1 MNEAVLVHQKG
12 ALLTLTLN
20 RPDKKNALSAAM
32 YQSLADALGAAA
44 ANADVRVVVLTGSAG
59 AFTSGNDLGD
69 FLANPVR
76 ADGAPTSVQN
86 FLQAISTFPKPL
98 IAAVA
103 GVAVGVG
110 TTLLL
115 HCDLVY
121 LDTTAKLQLPFV
133 NIGLVPEAASS
144 LLLPASIGLL
154 RAAEMLML
162 GQPIDAQQA
171 LSYGLAN
178 GVVAPEALMP
188 TVEAVAERLAAQPAG
203 ALRATK
209 ALLRR
214 AASTDIAGRMAEEG
228 LLFAKHLASEETREA
243 ITAFF
248 EKRKPD
254 FSRFA

>member
-1 MNEAVLVHQKG
+1 MDDAVIVSQKG
-12 ALLTLTLN
+12 AVLTLKLN
-20 RPDKKNALSAAM
+20 RPAKKNALSAAM
-32 YQSLADALGAAA
+32 YQSLADALGHAATQ
-44 ANADVRVVVLTGSAG
+44 NDVRVVILTGGEA
-59 AFTSGNDLGD
+59 AFTSGNDLAD

-76 ADGAPTSVQN
+76 EDGPPTAVQN
-86 FLQAISTFPKPL
+86 FLNAISTFPKPL
-98 IAAVA
+98 VAAVA

-144 LLLPASIGLL
+144 LLLPAAIGMA
-154 RAAEMLML
+154 RASEMLLL
-162 GQPIDAQQA
+162 GEPINAEQA
-171 LSYGLAN
+171 LSYGLVNA
-178 GVVAPEALMP
+178 VVAPEALMP
-188 TVEAVAERLAAQPAG
+188 TVEAVAERLASQPAS
-203 ALRATK
+203 ALRAAK
-209 ALLRR
+209 ALLRH
-214 AASTDIAGRMAEEG
+214 AQSTNVATRMAQEG
-228 LLFAKHLASEETREA
+228 QLFAKHLQSEETREA